1 MENNNIL
8 DGSTVFDPGLV
19 KVTSTG
25 NPHSTPYLFH
35 SQMFWEFIYV
45 DRGFALLGGGANSV
59 LLSEG
64 DLAVIAPG
72 ETHSLVAPGDAALH
86 CCLFMEQE
94 LGNMRQE
101 IFSLPGFIELSIR
114 AKAPEEKKVKPKP
127 SRFECIRLDFS
138 ERQEFVRLCDRI
150 NRERIEKARGWQQLV
165 KSLLCQVLVFYS
177 RLDIA
182 ARRTERT
189 SDSAKGSPYKI
200 IKYLEDNYRNP
211 ITGGELSDESGL
223 SADYIIKHFKSELS
237 ISPAEYLRR
246 YRVAKSMELLCS
258 TELPVNEIAQS
269 CGFVDMSAFS
279 RVFKLYE
286 GDTPSAYRKKF
297 RR

>member
-1 MENNNIL
+1 MYNKNIL
-8 DGSTVFDPGLV
+8 DGSTVFEPGLV
-19 KVTSTG
+19 KITSVR
-25 NPHSTPYLFH
+25 NAHSTPYLFH

-64 DLAVIAPG
+64 DLAIIAPG
-72 ETHSLVAPGDAALH
+72 ETHSLVAPGDAVLH

-94 LGNMRQE
+94 LGNLRQE

-127 SRFECIRLDFS
+127 SRYECIRLDFS
-138 ERQEFVRLCDRI
+138 ERQEFIRLCDRI
-150 NRERIEKARGWQQLV
+150 NRERLEKPKGWQQLV
-165 KSLLCQVLVFYS
+165 KCLLGEMMVFYS
-177 RLDIA
+177 RLDISA
-182 ARRTERT
+182 KRAERT
-189 SDSAKGSPYKI
+189 NDTSKGSSYKI
-200 IKYLEDNYRNP
+200 IRYLEDNYQKN
-211 ITGGELSDESGL
+211 ITGSELSEESGL
-223 SADYIIKHFKSELS
+223 SADYITKHFKSELS

-246 YRVAKSMELLCS
+246 FRVAKSMELLCGTDLS
-258 TELPVNEIAQS
+258 VNEVAQS
-269 CGFVDMSAFS
+269 CGFVDLSAFS
-279 RVFKLYE
+279 RVFKIYE